1 MSEERTAEKSE
12 RESESDEEIIK
23 LYFERSE
30 SASALTDKKYGKTLL
45 RQAMNLLGNKEDAE
59 ECLNDTYLAA
69 WSNIPPDSPAY
80 LFAYLSSII
89 RKRCIDVIRKRET
102 QKRRNTQELSDEL
115 CDILSGS
122 DAQDEL
128 DTNLLRETL
137 DKYLRSA
144 DERKRRVFVLRYWY
158 SESVKTIAKREGVSE
173 DAISALLSRT
183 RRELKELLEKEGL
196 M

>member
-80 LFAYLSSII
+80 LFAYLSS
-89 RKRCIDVIRKRET
+89 
-102 QKRRNTQELSDEL
+102 
-115 CDILSGS
+115 
-122 DAQDEL
+122 
-128 DTNLLRETL
+128 TL
-137 DKYLRSA
+137 
-144 DERKRRVFVLRYWY
+144 
-158 SESVKTIAKREGVSE
+158 
-173 DAISALLSRT
+173 
-183 RRELKELLEKEGL
+183 
-196 M
+196 